1 LLQVK
6 LYIYQNS
13 KEDHRLKSK
22 VILDVDPGID
32 DAIAIITAL
41 KSNNMDIAGITTVS
55 GNVNSKIG
63 ALNARYIL
71 NILGRSDIPVIQGAT
86 RSIAKK
92 NLSMKIKRSL
102 VDIHGKGGLAG
113 ISMDTFKKES
123 SVRKTTFYDFIEG
136 VMQKYR
142 NDEISIIATGPLT
155 NIATAIVDNRHFID
169 SIHEIVIMGG
179 AFGLASKTLG
189 NVTRFAEF
197 NFYCD
202 PEAAKIV
209 LNPELNLD
217 IKIVGLD
224 LTQNPKCAIN
234 AKFLKKVVNYDNPTA
249 RFVASL
255 LGFAI
260 SKSNSF
266 YLHDVFAVMVF
277 QKPSLF
283 KFKRGNVDIILRGT
297 RRGHTK
303 FNENKVSGNVL
314 VAVAVKEQKFKNVLL
329 NLLSK

>member
-1 LLQVK
+1 L
-6 LYIYQNS
+6 N
-13 KEDHRLKSK
+13 SK

-41 KSNNMDIAGITTVS
+41 KSNDNDIVGITTVS

-71 NILGRSDIPVIQGAT
+71 NILGRLDIPVIQGVA

-92 NLSMKIKRSL
+92 NLSMKSKRSL

-113 ISMDTFKKES
+113 ISIDTFKKES
-123 SVRKTTFYDFIEG
+123 SITKTTFYDFMESI
-136 VMQKYR
+136 MQNYR

-155 NIATAIVDNRHFID
+155 NIATAIVDNPSFINR
-169 SIHEIVIMGG
+169 IHEIAIMGG
-179 AFGLASKTLG
+179 AFGLASETLG

-234 AKFLKKVVNYDNPTA
+234 AKFLKRIVNYDNSTA
-249 RFVASL
+249 RFVAYL

-260 SKSNSF
+260 SKSNLF
-266 YLHDVFAVMVF
+266 YLHDIFAVMML

-283 KFKRGNVDIILRGT
+283 KFKRGNIDVILEGI

-303 FNENKVSGNVL
+303 FNENKASGNIL
-314 VAVAVKEQKFKNVLL
+314 VAVSVNEQKFKNILL

>member
-1 LLQVK
+1 
-6 LYIYQNS
+6 
-13 KEDHRLKSK
+13 LKGK

-32 DAIAIITAL
+32 DTIAIITAL
-41 KSNNMDIAGITTVS
+41 KSNNIDIAGITTVS
-55 GNVNSKIG
+55 GNVDSKIG

-71 NILGRSDIPVIQGAT
+71 NIVGRLDIPVVQGVAK
-86 RSIAKK
+86 SIAKK

-102 VDIHGKGGLAG
+102 VDIHGKGGLAS
-113 ISMDTFKKES
+113 ISIDTFKKES
-123 SVRKTTFYDFIEG
+123 SITKMTFYDYIESII
-136 VMQKYR
+136 QNYR

-155 NIATAIVDNRHFID
+155 NIAQAVMYKPQFID
-169 SIHEIVIMGG
+169 KVSQISIMGG
-179 AFGLASKTLG
+179 AFGLASETLG
-189 NVTRFAEF
+189 NVTQFAEF

-224 LTQNPKCAIN
+224 LTQNPKCAVN
-234 AKFLKKVVNYDNPTA
+234 AKFLKRIVNYDNPTA

-255 LGFAI
+255 LGFGI
-260 SKSNSF
+260 SKSNLF
-266 YLHDVFAVMVF
+266 YLHDVFAVMMF

-283 KFKRGNVDIILRGT
+283 KFKRGNVGIILKGV

-314 VAVAVKEQKFKNVLL
+314 VAVAVNEEKFKNILL

>member
-1 LLQVK
+1 M
-6 LYIYQNS
+6 
-13 KEDHRLKSK
+13 KSK

-41 KSNNMDIAGITTVS
+41 KSNNIDVTGITTVS

-63 ALNARYIL
+63 ALNACYIL
-71 NILGRSDIPVIQGAT
+71 NILGRLDIPVIQGAV
-86 RSIAKK
+86 RSIAKKK
-92 NLSMKIKRSL
+92 NLSMKVKRSL
-102 VDIHGKGGLAG
+102 AGIHGKGGLAG
-113 ISMDTFKKES
+113 ISVDTFKKGS
-123 SVRKTTFYDFIEG
+123 SITKITFDDFIEG
-136 VMQKYR
+136 VMQNYR

-155 NIATAIVDNRHFID
+155 NIATAIVDNPSFID
-169 SIHEIVIMGG
+169 WIHEIIIMGG
-179 AFGLASKTLG
+179 AFGLTNETLG
-189 NVTRFAEF
+189 NVTQFAEF

-234 AKFLKKVVNYDNPTA
+234 AKFLKKVINYDNPTA
-249 RFVASL
+249 KFVASL

-260 SKSNSF
+260 SRSNLF
-266 YLHDVFAVMVF
+266 YLHDVFAVMMF
-277 QKPSLF
+277 QKPYLF
-283 KFKRGNVDIILRGT
+283 KFKRGNVDIILGGT
-297 RRGHTK
+297 RRGHTT

-314 VAVAVKEQKFKNVLL
+314 VAIAVNEQKFKNLLL
-329 NLLSK
+329 NVLSKKMNYYK

>member
-1 LLQVK
+1 
-6 LYIYQNS
+6 
-13 KEDHRLKSK
+13 LKGK

-32 DAIAIITAL
+32 DTIAIITAL
-41 KSNNMDIAGITTVS
+41 KSNNIDIAGITTVS
-55 GNVNSKIG
+55 GNVDSKIG

-71 NILGRSDIPVIQGAT
+71 NIVGRLDIPVVQGVAK
-86 RSIAKK
+86 SIAKK

-102 VDIHGKGGLAG
+102 VDIHGKGGLASTS
-113 ISMDTFKKES
+113 IDTFKKES
-123 SVRKTTFYDFIEG
+123 SITKTTFYDFIESII
-136 VMQKYR
+136 QNYR

-155 NIATAIVDNRHFID
+155 NIATAIVDNPSFINR
-169 SIHEIVIMGG
+169 IHEIFIMGG
-179 AFGLASKTLG
+179 AFGLASETLG
-189 NVTRFAEF
+189 NVTQFAEF

-217 IKIVGLD
+217 INIVGLD
-224 LTQNPKCAIN
+224 LTQNPKCAVN
-234 AKFLKKVVNYDNPTA
+234 AKFLKRIVNYDNPTA
-249 RFVASL
+249 RFAASL

-260 SKSNSF
+260 SKSNLF
-266 YLHDVFAVMVF
+266 YLHDVFAVMMF

-283 KFKRGNVDIILRGT
+283 KFKRGNVDIILKGV

-314 VAVAVKEQKFKNVLL
+314 VAVAVNEQKFKNILL
-329 NLLSK
+329 DLLSK

>member
-1 LLQVK
+1 M
-6 LYIYQNS
+6 N
-13 KEDHRLKSK
+13 SK

-41 KSNNMDIAGITTVS
+41 KSNDNDIVGITTVS

-71 NILGRSDIPVIQGAT
+71 NILGRLDIPVIQGVA

-92 NLSMKIKRSL
+92 NLSMKSKRSL

-113 ISMDTFKKES
+113 ISIDTFKKES
-123 SVRKTTFYDFIEG
+123 SITKTTFYDFMESI
-136 VMQKYR
+136 MQNYR

-155 NIATAIVDNRHFID
+155 NIATAIVDNPSFINR
-169 SIHEIVIMGG
+169 IHEIAIMGG
-179 AFGLASKTLG
+179 AFGLASETLG

-234 AKFLKKVVNYDNPTA
+234 AKFLKRIVNYDNSTA
-249 RFVASL
+249 RFVAYL

-260 SKSNSF
+260 SKSNLF
-266 YLHDVFAVMVF
+266 YLHDIFAVMML

-283 KFKRGNVDIILRGT
+283 KFKRGNIDVILEGI

-303 FNENKVSGNVL
+303 FNENKASGNIL
-314 VAVAVKEQKFKNVLL
+314 VAVSVNEQKFKNILL

>member
-1 LLQVK
+1 
-6 LYIYQNS
+6 
-13 KEDHRLKSK
+13 
-22 VILDVDPGID
+22 LDVDPGID

-41 KSNNMDIAGITTVS
+41 KSNNIDVTGITTVS

-63 ALNARYIL
+63 ALNACYIL
-71 NILGRSDIPVIQGAT
+71 NILGRLDIPVIQGAV
-86 RSIAKK
+86 RSIAKKK
-92 NLSMKIKRSL
+92 NLSMKVKRSL
-102 VDIHGKGGLAG
+102 AGIHGKGGLAG
-113 ISMDTFKKES
+113 ISVDTFKKGPS
-123 SVRKTTFYDFIEG
+123 ITKITFDDFIEG
-136 VMQKYR
+136 VMQNYR

-155 NIATAIVDNRHFID
+155 NIATAIVDNPSFID
-169 SIHEIVIMGG
+169 WIHEIVIMGG
-179 AFGLASKTLG
+179 AFGLTNETLG
-189 NVTRFAEF
+189 NVTQFAEF

-234 AKFLKKVVNYDNPTA
+234 AKFLKKVINYDNPTA
-249 RFVASL
+249 KFVASL

-260 SKSNSF
+260 SRSNLF
-266 YLHDVFAVMVF
+266 YLHDVFAVMMF
-277 QKPSLF
+277 QKPYLF
-283 KFKRGNVDIILRGT
+283 KFKRGNVDIILGGT
-297 RRGHTK
+297 RRGHTT

-314 VAVAVKEQKFKNVLL
+314 VAIAVNEQKFKKLLL

>member
-1 LLQVK
+1 L
-6 LYIYQNS
+6 N
-13 KEDHRLKSK
+13 SK

-41 KSNNMDIAGITTVS
+41 KSNDNDIVGITTVS

-71 NILGRSDIPVIQGAT
+71 NILGRLDIPVIQGVA

-113 ISMDTFKKES
+113 ISIDTFKKES
-123 SVRKTTFYDFIEG
+123 SITKTTTFYDFIESI
-136 VMQKYR
+136 MQNYR

-155 NIATAIVDNRHFID
+155 NIATAIVDNPSFINR
-169 SIHEIVIMGG
+169 IHEIAIMGG
-179 AFGLASKTLG
+179 AFGLASETLG

-234 AKFLKKVVNYDNPTA
+234 AKFLKRIVNYDNSTA
-249 RFVASL
+249 RFVAYL

-260 SKSNSF
+260 SKSNLF
-266 YLHDVFAVMVF
+266 YLHDIFAVMML

-283 KFKRGNVDIILRGT
+283 KFKRGNIDVILEGI

-303 FNENKVSGNVL
+303 FNENKASGNIL
-314 VAVAVKEQKFKNVLL
+314 VAVSVNEQKFKNILL

>member
-1 LLQVK
+1 LNHYISK
-6 LYIYQNS
+6 L
-13 KEDHRLKSK
+13 KEDYRLKRK

-41 KSNNMDIAGITTVS
+41 KSNDSDIVGITTVS
-55 GNVNSKIG
+55 GNVNSQIG
-63 ALNARYIL
+63 VLNARYIL
-71 NILGRSDIPVIQGAT
+71 NILGRSDIPVIQGAA

-92 NLSMKIKRSL
+92 KLSTKIKRRL
-102 VDIHGKGGLAG
+102 EDIHGKGGLAG
-113 ISMDTFKKES
+113 ISMDSLKKELS
-123 SVRKTTFYDFIEG
+123 MTKTTFYDFIEDII
-136 VMQKYR
+136 QNYR

-155 NIATAIVDNRHFID
+155 NIATAIVDNPSFTSR
-169 SIHEIVIMGG
+169 IHKIAIMGG
-179 AFGLASKTLG
+179 AFSLASKTLG

-209 LNPELNLD
+209 LNPELELD
-217 IKIVGLD
+217 IRIIGLD

-234 AKFLKKVVNYDNPTA
+234 AKFLERVVNYDTPTA
-249 RFVASL
+249 RLIASL

-260 SKSNSF
+260 SKSNLF
-266 YLHDVFAVMVF
+266 YLHDVFAVMMF

-283 KFKRGNVDIILRGT
+283 EFKRGNVDITLEGT

-314 VAVAVKEQKFKNVLL
+314 VAAVNEQKFKNVLIS
-329 NLLSK
+329 LSS

>member
-1 LLQVK
+1 MNHYISK
-6 LYIYQNS
+6 L
-13 KEDHRLKSK
+13 KEDYRLKRK

-41 KSNNMDIAGITTVS
+41 KSNDSDIVGITTVS
-55 GNVNSKIG
+55 GNVNSQIG
-63 ALNARYIL
+63 ILNARYIL
-71 NILGRSDIPVIQGAT
+71 NILGRSDIPVIQGAA

-92 NLSMKIKRSL
+92 KLSTKIKRRL
-102 VDIHGKGGLAG
+102 EDIHGKGGLAG
-113 ISMDTFKKES
+113 ISMDSLKKELS
-123 SVRKTTFYDFIEG
+123 MTKTTFYDFIEDII
-136 VMQKYR
+136 QNYR

-155 NIATAIVDNRHFID
+155 NIATAIVDNPSFTSR
-169 SIHEIVIMGG
+169 IHKIAIMGG
-179 AFGLASKTLG
+179 AFSLASKTLG

-209 LNPELNLD
+209 LNPELELD
-217 IKIVGLD
+217 IRIIGLD

-234 AKFLKKVVNYDNPTA
+234 AKFLERVVNYDTPTA
-249 RFVASL
+249 RLIASL

-260 SKSNSF
+260 SKSNLF
-266 YLHDVFAVMVF
+266 YLHDVFAVMMF

-283 KFKRGNVDIILRGT
+283 EFKRGNVDITLEGT

-314 VAVAVKEQKFKNVLL
+314 VAAVNEQKFKNVLIS
-329 NLLSK
+329 LSS

>member
-1 LLQVK
+1 LNHYISK
-6 LYIYQNS
+6 L
-13 KEDHRLKSK
+13 KEDYRLKRK

-41 KSNNMDIAGITTVS
+41 KSNDSDIVGITTVS
-55 GNVNSKIG
+55 GNVNSQIG
-63 ALNARYIL
+63 ILNARYIL
-71 NILGRSDIPVIQGAT
+71 NILGRSDIPVIQGAA

-92 NLSMKIKRSL
+92 KLSTKIKRRL
-102 VDIHGKGGLAG
+102 EDIHGKGGLAG
-113 ISMDTFKKES
+113 ISMDSLKKELS
-123 SVRKTTFYDFIEG
+123 MTKTTFYDFIEDII
-136 VMQKYR
+136 QNYR

-155 NIATAIVDNRHFID
+155 NIATAIVDNPSFTSR
-169 SIHEIVIMGG
+169 IHKIAIMGG
-179 AFGLASKTLG
+179 AFSLASKTLG

-209 LNPELNLD
+209 LNPELELD
-217 IKIVGLD
+217 IRIIGLD

-234 AKFLKKVVNYDNPTA
+234 AKFLERVVNYDTPTA
-249 RFVASL
+249 RLIASL

-260 SKSNSF
+260 SKSNLF
-266 YLHDVFAVMVF
+266 YLHDVFAVMMF

-283 KFKRGNVDIILRGT
+283 EFKRGNVDITLEGT

-314 VAVAVKEQKFKNVLL
+314 VAAAVNEQKFKNVLIS
-329 NLLSK
+329 LSS